1 MEAEK
6 KSNSNLFAALYQHI
20 REPFIVFDAV
30 GNILSYNNGVSKLL
44 KFEKEEPNFFSF
56 LNETSSQKL
65 KNILEKKLP
74 IETLLSIDS
83 SLRLPGN
90 KKLLVKLVLNS
101 YVEKEDTFIFCRIRQ
116 DEKIIPDTGKT
127 SFLASNEKLK
137 DVITNPAVF
146 AIIEEIRSLYPFTYI
161 GKEKLQRIINEIPEI
176 FWIEDAEG
184 NYQLV
189 NDKLAKSIGIEISQL
204 DGEPVSS
211 FLPLH
216 LVDFYTSVISYI
228 KKSLKLVVTEGVP
241 VKGFKADENHQTV
254 QIPLRD
260 VDNKV
265 IAIIGITQ
273 EGKSKRN
280 EMGITEFLNT
290 PENLLQYLP
299 KAVCI
304 IDNDGIIKQT
314 TEDFRKLFEVEIQDL
329 RKLNY
334 RDILPD
340 EIVGLMGEFRES
352 NRDEELFTVNI
363 GSKLKKKYFGE
374 NSVHIKKILNSN
386 YEPEGI
392 SLYLEKVE
400 EISDLEK
407 LISKRGKMF
416 DILIGNNPEPIFIY
430 DSENLR
436 FLEANNAA
444 LDLYG
449 YKKDEFLQMDLTDL
463 YTPEDIQT
471 LLDASHKGV
480 NSGEFTG
487 PYRHKKKDGT
497 SVFVELSRISFI
509 FLEKEAHYN
518 IIRNVT
524 EKLEIEKKFLSYK
537 SVLDNTHDPVFI
549 TDSTGFITF
558 ASDAAADYLGYSTDE
573 FVKSSFIS
581 YVDNDDR
588 AVINNSIFK
597 ADKIEEKTI
606 KLKIKKGDGSIISTN
621 VSATPVF
628 NFEREVES
636 FTLVIQAEFE
646 APVEIKEVIKEVIV
660 EKPVYKTI
668 EGKEITESR
677 NEPAF
682 LSSLFHEILTP
693 INVILGFVQD
703 LTDGI
708 KNPTS
713 EQKESVEIIS
723 QNRERLLNSM
733 NSVIE
738 YTNIEKN
745 NVELDISEVA
755 ITEIIDY
762 LQNNITEITGSKN
775 VEFGYGKISS
785 SLKFKSDKTKFQHLI
800 VLLTKIAENA
810 SKDKKIYLSAYPD
823 EKGNFIISIRD
834 NYSYMSDYM
843 LRIYKAVFSEIENET
858 TKDFGTSKL
867 TLRLANSLLRLLR
880 GEYKSIEEE
889 KDKSDF
895 NFIFPIEF
903 SKTEVVKETDEPKQ
917 LPEEEIIAEPK
928 EELKEENPIS
938 EEIEE
943 EFTNNDEIEEK
954 VTVPEEQ
961 FVEIS
966 DPGMVK
972 FELSKYRCLYI
983 EDQVDSQILF
993 KVQMKELKEI
1003 KFAVG
1008 FEEALPLLDN
1018 EKFDFIV
1025 MDINLQGEYNG
1036 LDALKIIQKM
1046 PGYENVPIIAAT
1058 AYVLPGDR
1066 EKFIAAGFND
1076 FISKPI
1082 FREKMVDTL
1091 EKIFSMKL

>member
-1 MEAEK
+1 MEAEN
-6 KSNSNLFAALYQHI
+6 KSNSNLFAALYPHI
-20 REPFIVFDAV
+20 REPFLVFDSA
-30 GNILSYNNGVSKLL
+30 GNILSYNKKIS
-44 KFEKEEPNFFSF
+44 EF
-56 LNETSSQKL
+56 LNPNEEESNLYSILDEKSSQEF
-65 KNILEKKLP
+65 KNILENKLP
-74 IETLLSIDS
+74 IEVPLSIEAGII
-83 SLRLPGN
+83 LPDN
-90 KKLLVKLVLNS
+90 KKLKVKLVLNS
-101 YVEKEDTFIFCRIRQ
+101 YVEKNETFIFCRIGQ
-116 DEKIIPDTGKT
+116 DDKKIPDTGKT
-127 SFLASNEKLK
+127 TFLASSEELK
-137 DVITNPAVF
+137 DVINNATVLSL
-146 AIIEEIRSLYPFTYI
+146 IEEISSLYPFTYI
-161 GKEKLQRIINEIPEI
+161 GKEKLQKIINEIPEI
-176 FWIEDAEG
+176 FWVEDAEG

-189 NDKLAKSIGIEISQL
+189 NNKLAKSVGIEITQL
-204 DGEPVSS
+204 DGESVSS
-211 FLPLH
+211 FLPSH
-216 LVDFYTSVISYI
+216 LIDFYTSVISYI
-228 KKSLKLVVTEGVP
+228 KKSLKFVVSEGVP
-241 VKGFKADENHQTV
+241 VKGFKSGDNQQTV

-260 VDNKV
+260 VDNRV
-265 IAIIGITQ
+265 IAIIGVTQ
-273 EGKSKRN
+273 EAKSKRN
-280 EMGITEFLNT
+280 EMGVTEFLNT
-290 PENLLQYLP
+290 SENLLQYLP
-299 KAVCI
+299 KAVCL

-314 TEDFRKLFEVEIQDL
+314 TEDFRKLFEVEIHDL

-334 RDILPD
+334 RNILPE
-340 EIVGLMGEFRES
+340 EIVRLTDEFRES
-352 NRDEELFTVNI
+352 NRDEELFTVKI
-363 GSKLKKKYFGE
+363 QSKLKEKYFGE
-374 NSVHIKKILNSN
+374 NSVQIKKILNSEF
-386 YEPEGI
+386 EPEGI

-400 EISDLEK
+400 DISEIEK

-430 DSENLR
+430 DTENLR
-436 FLEANNAA
+436 FLEANKAT

-449 YKKDEFLQMDLTDL
+449 YKKEEFLQMDLTDL

-471 LLDASHKGV
+471 LLDTSHQGV
-480 NSGEFTG
+480 NAGEFSG

-509 FLEKEAHYN
+509 FQEKEAHYN
-518 IIRNVT
+518 VVRNVT

-537 SVLDNTHDPVFI
+537 SILDNTHDPVFI

-558 ASDAAADYLGYSTDE
+558 ANGASADYLGYSADE
-573 FVKSSFIS
+573 FIKSSFIS
-581 YVDNDDR
+581 YIDNDDR
-588 AVINNSIFK
+588 AIVNNSIFK

-606 KLKIKKGDGSIISTN
+606 KLKIKKGDGSIINTN
-621 VSATPVF
+621 VSASPVF
-628 NFEREVES
+628 NFDGNVES
-636 FTLVIQAEFE
+636 FTLVLQAKSDSE
-646 APVEIKEVIKEVIV
+646 APVEIKEVVKEVIV
-660 EKPVYKTI
+660 EKPVYTTI
-668 EGKEITESR
+668 KGKENTESR

-733 NSVIE
+733 NSIIE

-745 NVELDISEVA
+745 NVEFDISEVA

-762 LQNNITEITGSKN
+762 LQNNIDEITGSKD

-785 SLKFKSDKTKFQHLI
+785 SLIFKTDKTKFQHLI
-800 VLLTKIAENA
+800 VLLTKIAANA
-810 SKDKKIYLSAYPD
+810 SKDKMIYLSAYPD

-867 TLRLANSLLRLLR
+867 TLRLANSLLKLLS
-880 GEYKSIEEE
+880 GEYKSVEQE

-903 SKTEVVKETDEPKQ
+903 SKTDVVVESDESEPQQEENITEET
-917 LPEEEIIAEPK
+917 
-928 EELKEENPIS
+928 KEENPIS
-938 EEIEE
+938 KEIEE
-943 EFTNNDEIEEK
+943 EFTNTHDIDEE
-954 VTVPEEQ
+954 VTIPEEQ
-961 FVEIS
+961 PVEIMDS
-966 DPGMVK
+966 GTGK
-972 FELSKYRCLYI
+972 FELSNYRCLYI

-1018 EKFDFIV
+1018 EIFDFIV

-1046 PGYENVPIIAAT
+1046 PGYENIPIIAAT
-1058 AYVLPGDR
+1058 AYVLPGDK

-1082 FREKMVDTL
+1082 FREKMVEAL
-1091 EKIFSMKL
+1091 KKIFSMQV